1 VFKIDANT
9 IIYKITYNMTYR
21 IIDNNKYESP
31 LLYYLK
37 KYKMHKEDKK
47 DIKASHTSLPG
58 FIRPGAIIFLKL
70 N

>member
-1 VFKIDANT
+1 
-9 IIYKITYNMTYR
+9 MTYR